1 MDPVRG
7 HEQAGTRPVLIV
19 SSDVM
24 NHTPGKLVMVV
35 PLTRT
40 ARQNPAH
47 VRLLPPEGGVRDV
60 SYAMCDQ
67 IRTITTE
74 RLGRRIGR
82 VHPATLDLVAVPL
95 RILLQL

>member
-24 NHTPGKLVMVV
+24 NHAAGKLVMVV

-40 ARQNPAH
+40 PRRNPRTSAFC
-47 VRLLPPEGGVRDV
+47 LPRAECV
-60 SYAMCDQ
+60 M
-67 IRTITTE
+67 
-74 RLGRRIGR
+74 
-82 VHPATLDLVAVPL
+82 
-95 RILLQL
+95 